1 MNLNQKGVLS
11 VEYHM
16 EREQNI
22 ALKYRL
28 KRRTNEVLKAIKTN
42 TTKHQLA
49 LLDIGTA
56 DGLMLNNL
64 ANELSPK
71 ISVGIDFSS
80 ELLKFADVNQNFLV
94 QSDASRLPF
103 KDDFFDVIVACAVIE
118 HVPNAGA
125 MIDECHRVLKRGG
138 LCIIT
143 TPDPFFEHIAAI
155 VGHLKD
161 DDHNETF
168 NLAKLKFFFNKQGF
182 TVLVAE
188 KFMMS
193 PIGFPYE
200 LVVER
205 IMKSIGL
212 RFLLLNQLIVSKKN
226 EWISPTLS
234 E

>member
-1 MNLNQKGVLS
+1 MIPKQKGVLS
-11 VEYHM
+11 KNYHIQ
-16 EREQNI
+16 REHRS
-22 ALKYRL
+22 AAKYRL
-28 KRRTNEVLKAIKTN
+28 KRRTDEDLKAIKTH

-64 ANELSPK
+64 ANELNPK

-80 ELLKFADVNQNFLV
+80 ELLKFADNNQNFFV

-143 TPDPFFEHIAAI
+143 TPDPFFEHIATMI
-155 VGHLKD
+155 GHLEND
-161 DDHNETF
+161 QHNETF
-168 NLAKLKFFFNKQGF
+168 NLLKLKSLFEAHKF
-182 TVLVAE
+182 TVDRLE
-188 KFMMS
+188 KFMVS

-200 LVVER
+200 HTIEKV
-205 IMKSIGL
+205 MKLIGL
-212 RFLLLNQLIVSKKN
+212 QFLLLNQLIVCKKN
-226 EWISPTLS
+226 
-234 E
+234 